1 MDDSKAT
8 DPRSGGC
15 LASLAL
21 VAVMSGGVTF
31 SAGCAGQPTDQ
42 SQRGN
47 GLDASRVATDASSV
61 VVDGGVP
68 FVEMGPG
75 RCYGVSRDGHVVGT
89 TDTSPGSPFV
99 MDSAGNRTSLP
110 LYQNDG
116 STVPFAINVA
126 GQIVGLAQSPRTA
139 ILYQNGS
146 WTSIPPPP
154 GEQWN
159 AALDIDEAGD
169 VVGVGTQVPDSAM
182 QVSVLHAF
190 YRPAGQA
197 TVDLSLAVQSSAYRI
212 SNACTIAGI
221 FETDA
226 GATHGFLRPAAGG
239 SLLDLGT
246 LGGPN
251 SSVYAVNASGNAVG
265 VSDTA
270 AAAHHAFLFTSG
282 RMMDLGT
289 LGGSVSEAKGIDDEG
304 HVVGNGTTSTGVA
317 HPFVVRGGTLVDML
331 PGVSTASSY
340 TMARVEMVV
349 SGLAVGWGLAPDN
362 STHCIKWPVAP

>member
-1 MDDSKAT
+1 MDDSTVT
-8 DPRSGGC
+8 DPRGGGC

-21 VAVMSGGVTF
+21 VAVMGGGVMV
-31 SAGCAGQPTDQ
+31 SAGCAGQPEQ
-42 SQRGN
+42 SQGGN

-61 VVDGGVP
+61 AADGGVP
-68 FVEMGPG
+68 FVDLGPG
-75 RCYGVSRDGHVVGT
+75 RCYGVSSDGHVVGT
-89 TDTSPGSPFV
+89 TDTSPGNPFV
-99 MDSAGNRTSLP
+99 IDSAGNRTSLP

-116 STVPFAINVA
+116 STVPFAINLA

-139 ILYQNGS
+139 ILYQKGS
-146 WTSIPPPP
+146 WTTIPPPP

-169 VVGVGTQVPDSAM
+169 VVGVGTQVPDSGM

-190 YRPAGQA
+190 YRPAGHA
-197 TVDLSLAVQSSAYRI
+197 TVDLGLAVQSSAYRI
-212 SNACTIAGI
+212 SNAGTIAGI

-226 GATHGFLRPAAGG
+226 GATHGFLRPSAGG

-265 VSDTA
+265 VSDTGTGS
-270 AAAHHAFLFTSG
+270 HHAFLFTS
-282 RMMDLGT
+282 RQMMDLGT

-304 HVVGNGTTSTGVA
+304 HVVGNGTTTTGVA
-317 HPFVVRGGTLVDML
+317 HPFVVRAGTLVDML
-331 PGVSTASSY
+331 PGASTASSY

-349 SGLAVGWGLAPDN
+349 SGVAVGWGLAPDN
-362 STHCIKWPVAP
+362 TIHCIKWPVAP